1 MYYMFYIN
9 LPMPDDFLPVRKR
22 PVHLP
27 SIAKRNRSSIQFV
40 TVCVKGRRPILGNDQ
55 AHTLFRSVLRDDS
68 VFRVGRY
75 VIMPDHVHLFC
86 APNTYPAEPL
96 SKWVKYWKSRFTSAW
111 ENDSTGKLWQR
122 DFWDRE
128 LRTGESYSEKWAYVR
143 ENPVRAGL
151 VVTSDQWPYAG
162 ELYQLSWH
170 D

>member
-1 MYYMFYIN
+1 MDFSMTEN
-9 LPMPDDFLPVRKR
+9 FLPVRKR

-27 SIAKRNRSSIQFV
+27 SLHGCNRASIQFV
-40 TVCVKGRRPILGNDQ
+40 TVCVKGRRPVLANDQ
-55 AHTLFRSVLRDDS
+55 AHELFRSILSDDS

-75 VIMPDHVHLFC
+75 VLMPDHVHLFC
-86 APNTYPAEPL
+86 TPNSYPTEPL
-96 SKWVKYWKSRFTSAW
+96 SKWVRYWKSRFASSW
-111 ENDSTGKLWQR
+111 EYFGADKLWQR

-128 LRTGESYSEKWAYVR
+128 LRTGDSYSEKWAYVR

-151 VVTSDQWPYAG
+151 VPVSSQWPYAG

>member
-9 LPMPDDFLPVRKR
+9 LPLPDDFLPVRKR

-111 ENDSTGKLWQR
+111 ENDSTGKLLQR

-143 ENPVRAGL
+143 EDPVRAGL

-162 ELYQLSWH
+162 ELYQFSWH